1 MKLSLFLKLHLVCL
15 SSALIWNEK
24 SNSLVGKSKK
34 TGQQIFL
41 GFEIGLPYDL
51 ANTLD
56 NPLGRALSSLSVFT
70 LAALFFISV
79 VWVPMSSLHNS
90 ARSKRDDEQ
99 QMRYILSLDDGILS
113 QLDAPCRKRAVII
126 LWVFF
131 SFSLI

>member
-1 MKLSLFLKLHLVCL
+1 MRGLIHWLV
-15 SSALIWNEK
+15 SE
-24 SNSLVGKSKK
+24 K

-56 NPLGRALSSLSVFT
+56 NPLGRALSSLSVFA

-79 VWVPMSSLHNS
+79 VWVPMSSLHNPT
-90 ARSKRDDEQ
+90 RSKRDDES
-99 QMRYILSLDDGILS
+99 QMHNIHSLDTGILS

-126 LWVFF
+126 LCG
-131 SFSLI
+131 